1 MYRNEEDKQSVLNAI
16 QSIFDSQKE
25 LVNEFKDFYT
35 DEYHDLL
42 VDEINNEG
50 YPSDVELERVAEHI
64 KVSIKNVWSD
74 GNWLDAVDVALPDTS
89 NPEYIEEF
97 INDDTSVI
105 NVILE
110 HVEEGCEIYLDI
122 PSVYDYM
129 EAHPTV
135 EYVAKFID
143 MDVHQLSESEL
154 LSEIMAETDIED
166 IEQTVTEKAI
176 ENGFDEQDVHE
187 RMKQFTGNGRP
198 FRYQFTNPQI
208 HASAEDIAERYM
220 DHIEQDGLQSFF
232 MNSLIH
238 TMLDDGT
245 LTYDIEVLDDPNDD
259 LDE

>member
-1 MYRNEEDKQSVLNAI
+1 MYRSEEDKQSVLNAI
-16 QSIFDSQKE
+16 QSVFDSQKE
-25 LVNEFKDFYT
+25 LVSEFKDFYT

-42 VDEINNEG
+42 VDELNNEG
-50 YPSDVELERVAEHI
+50 YPSDVELERIAEHI
-64 KVSIKNVWSD
+64 KVSIKNIWSD
-74 GNWLDAVDVALPDTS
+74 GNWLDAVDVSLPDTS

-97 INDDTSVI
+97 INDTVSVI
-105 NVILE
+105 NIILE

-166 IEQTVTEKAI
+166 IEQVVTEKAI

-198 FRYQFTNPQI
+198 FRYQFVNPEI

>member
-1 MYRNEEDKQSVLNAI
+1 
-16 QSIFDSQKE
+16 
-25 LVNEFKDFYT
+25 
-35 DEYHDLL
+35 
-42 VDEINNEG
+42 
-50 YPSDVELERVAEHI
+50 
-64 KVSIKNVWSD
+64 
-74 GNWLDAVDVALPDTS
+74 
-89 NPEYIEEF
+89 
-97 INDDTSVI
+97 
-105 NVILE
+105 
-110 HVEEGCEIYLDI
+110 
-122 PSVYDYM
+122 M

-208 HASAEDIAERYM
+208 HASAEDIADRYIEN
-220 DHIEQDGLQSFF
+220 IEQDGLQSFF
-232 MNSLIH
+232 SHTLIH
-238 TMLDDGT
+238 TLLDDGT